1 MGQNVT
7 LKTIEEFIA
16 EIDRAASDKSRTISD
31 IKNSKLK
38 KLICDGAAAAI
49 TSGAFGITAASLGLQ
64 SGATIGGAVIGG
76 SASGAGAASVAGGAV
91 IKSLVSGGTAAATGA
106 GAGATAGNTFL
117 PVIGGIIG
125 AGVGLGAGI
134 IAGRASAKKQAA
146 EKLRLYQEIIKK
158 QNIINMK
165 IESEKNQYKSKYNK
179 SAQDNER
186 LKYLLGVLD
195 INKELKS
202 TLAKEVA

>member
-76 SASGAGAASVAGGAV
+76 SAGGASAAGVAGGAV
-91 IKSLVSGGTAAATGA
+91 IKSLVSGGAAAATGA
-106 GAGATAGNTFL
+106 GAGAAAGSAVPVIGT
-117 PVIGGIIG
+117 VIGGIV
-125 AGVGLGAGI
+125 GVGVGI
-134 IAGRASAKKQAA
+134 LAGRASAKKQAT
-146 EKLRLYQEIIKK
+146 EKQRLYQEIVSK
-158 QNIINMK
+158 QNREIMQLK
-165 IESEKNQYKSKYNK
+165 SEVNKYKSMYNK
-179 SAQDNER
+179 SSQDNER

-195 INKELKS
+195 INEEIK
-202 TLAKEVA
+202 TTMAKEVA